1 MAEGRTPVGVWHS
14 ACRVAQVVRSRVTVQ
29 GQNPQTGG
37 AGSWNLPNIPCLSH
51 FSKELSLL
59 SSFNLSSFPFFDSRL
74 NRRSG
79 PYRHVLSLH
88 DIKNCFSIQGSWVY
102 YSREIAD
109 IQSLS
114 KEKRNSR
121 QLPTHK
127 QLIILSDDVSVFLV
141 PTRIPYDV
149 SKLLQQYTEKNMG
162 KATKVPSY

>member
-1 MAEGRTPVGVWHS
+1 M
-14 ACRVAQVVRSRVTVQ
+14 
-29 GQNPQTGG
+29 
-37 AGSWNLPNIPCLSH
+37 
-51 FSKELSLL
+51 
-59 SSFNLSSFPFFDSRL
+59 
-74 NRRSG
+74 
-79 PYRHVLSLH
+79 
-88 DIKNCFSIQGSWVY
+88 Y

-109 IQSLS
+109 IQSVS

-141 PTRIPYDV
+141 PTRISYDV